1 MGTGLAPTA
10 GLLADAGD
18 GDRSDE
24 VLKVNTGAD
33 IVSSKDVCV
42 FLSD

>member
-1 MGTGLAPTA
+1 MGTRLASTV
-10 GLLADAGD
+10 GLADAGD

-33 IVSSKDVCV
+33 MVSSKDVCA
-42 FLSD
+42 FLFD

>member
-1 MGTGLAPTA
+1 MGTRRAPTA

-33 IVSSKDVCV
+33 IVSSKEFCV
-42 FLSD
+42 FFSD

>member
-1 MGTGLAPTA
+1 MGTRLAPTA

-33 IVSSKDVCV
+33 IVSSKDVCM